1 MFLWN
6 EKHVFNATGGKI
18 TGKWCSANISTDT
31 RQIKKGDLFIAIKGK
46 NFDGHNFLY
55 EAFRKG
61 AVAAIVNDDKG
72 CKDFPMIVV
81 DDTLKALQ
89 NMASYYIKNILVKT
103 KVISI
108 TGSIGK
114 TTTKDMLHTVLS
126 QYGISYSTIGNLN
139 NNIGV
144 PLTVLSA
151 PQNCEYLILEM
162 GMSRSGE
169 IRELSKISTPD
180 IAIITNIEHA
190 HTENFSSLVDIAQA
204 KLEILHGMKSDGV
217 LILNKDSKC
226 YEYLFSYSDKR
237 IINFGKS
244 KDAMVHLLGFT
255 NKQDG
260 VNVKIKLSD
269 NRIMHYDLYTKDQ
282 RYFYSVLAVVAIAE
296 SLKLTLPSNTFKNF
310 KIPEGRGNVCNIK
323 YKNKHIHLIDDSYN
337 ASPVSMKA
345 AIEVLGTYFYSRKIA
360 LLGDMLE
367 LGSES
372 VKFHMAL
379 LHTILKY
386 QINKVYTVGDLML
399 ELYKL
404 LPHEIKGIHFT
415 SSVQLKGHFYDIIQ
429 HNDTVLIKGSRG
441 MKMNIILE
449 DKVIISDS

>member
-6 EKHVFNATGGKI
+6 EKHVFDATGGKI
-18 TGKWCSANISTDT
+18 IGEWYSANISIDT

-55 EAFRKG
+55 EAFKKG
-61 AVAAIVNDDKG
+61 AVAAIVNDEG
-72 CKDFPMIVV
+72 CKDFPLIVV

-89 NMASYYIKNILVKT
+89 NMAAYYIKHILVNT

-126 QYGISYSTIGNLN
+126 QYGISYSTIGNFN
-139 NNIGV
+139 NHIGL
-144 PLTVLSA
+144 PLTVLGA
-151 PQNCEYLILEM
+151 PQSCEYLILEM

-180 IAIITNIEHA
+180 IAVITNIEHA
-190 HTENFSSLVDIAQA
+190 HTANFSSLIDIAQA
-204 KLEILHGMKSDGV
+204 KLEILHGMKSNGV

-226 YEYLFSYSDKR
+226 YEYLSSYSDKR

-244 KDAMVHLLGFT
+244 KDSMVHLLGCT

-260 VNVKIKLSD
+260 LNVKIRLSD
-269 NRIMHYDLYTKDQ
+269 NRIMNYDLYTKDQ
-282 RYFYSVLAVVAIAE
+282 RYFYSVLAVIAIAE
-296 SLKLTLPSNTFKNF
+296 SLKLTLPSHTFKNF

-323 YKNKHIHLIDDSYN
+323 YKNKHIRLIDDSYN

-345 AIEVLGTYFYSRKIA
+345 AIEVLGTYFHSRRIA

-372 VKFHMAL
+372 IKFHIAL
-379 LHTILKY
+379 LHTIVKY
-386 QINKVYTVGDLML
+386 QIDKVYTVGDLML

-404 LPHEIKGIHFT
+404 LPYEIKGMHFK
-415 SSVQLKGHFYDIIQ
+415 SSMQLKDNFYDIIQ
-429 HNDTVLIKGSRG
+429 NNDIILIKGSRG
-441 MKMNIILE
+441 MKMDMILE
-449 DKVIISDS
+449 DKVMINDS